1 MVRFRTLGCYPLTGA
16 VESSATTLPE
26 IIQEMLLTR
35 TSERQG
41 RVIDHDQAGSME
53 ETSGLFLRVRSMS
66 HQSDLISED
75 ILAYLGQHERKELLR
90 FLTCGNVDDGKS
102 TLIGRLLHDSKMIYE
117 DHLEAITRD
126 SKKVGTTGDD
136 VDLALLVDG
145 LQAEREQGITIDV
158 AYRYFSTAKRK
169 FIIADTPGHEQYTR
183 NMATGASTCDLA
195 IILIDARYGVQ
206 TQTRRHSFIASLLG
220 IRHIVVAINKMD
232 LKDFDQGVFEQIKAD
247 YLAFAEKIG
256 LKTSSLHFV
265 PMSALKGDNVVN
277 KSERSPWY
285 AGQSLMEILET
296 VEIAADR
303 NLDDM
308 RFPVQY
314 VNRPNL
320 NFRGFAGT
328 LASGVVRKGD
338 EVVALPSGKG
348 SKVKSIV
355 TFEGELEQA
364 GPGQA
369 VTLTLEDEIDVSRGD
384 MLVHADNRPLVT
396 DGFDAMLVWMAE
408 EPMLPGKKYDIKR
421 ATSYVPGSIPSIVH
435 KVDVN
440 TLERTPGSELKLN
453 EIARVKVSLDAP
465 IALDGYEQN
474 RTTGAFI
481 VIDRLTNGT
490 VGAGMIVSAPPAAH
504 GSSAH
509 HGSNAHV
516 TREERAGRFGQ
527 QPATVLFSGLSGA
540 GKSTLAYAVAQAVR
554 YGPRGLRAGRAEPA
568 PRPEQG
574 VAAGP
579 RRTHRELAA
588 YRPCRQAVQRGRV
601 DQPLRLRRAERGR
614 ARAGQGAD
622 RRRAP
627 DHRLCR
633 RRRRSAANAIPRG
646 CMRRARTISP
656 ASPSLRRAAGCRPGD
671 RYPVAE
677 RRGRR
682 EAGAR
687 PVARTPGDLIVS
699 QP

>member
-1 MVRFRTLGCYPLTGA
+1 
-16 VESSATTLPE
+16 
-26 IIQEMLLTR
+26 
-35 TSERQG
+35 
-41 RVIDHDQAGSME
+41 
-53 ETSGLFLRVRSMS
+53 MS
-66 HQSDLISED
+66 HQSDLISQD
-75 ILAYLGQHERKELLR
+75 ILAYLAQHERKELLR

-195 IILIDARYGVQ
+195 IILVDARYGVQ
-206 TQTRRHSFIASLLG
+206 TQTRRHSYIASLLG

-232 LKDFDQGVFEQIKAD
+232 LKDFDQDVFESIKAD
-247 YLAFAEKIG
+247 YLQFAERIG
-256 LKTSSLHFV
+256 LKPSSLHFV

-277 KSERSPWY
+277 RSERSPWY
-285 AGQSLMEILET
+285 TGQPLMEILES
-296 VEIAADR
+296 VEISGDR

-320 NFRGFAGT
+320 NFRGFSGT
-328 LASGVVRKGD
+328 LAGGVVHKGD

-348 SKVKSIV
+348 SRVKSIV

-369 VTLTLEDEIDVSRGD
+369 ITLTLEDEIDVSRGD
-384 MLVHADNRPLVT
+384 MLVHADNRPLVS
-396 DGFDAMLVWMAE
+396 DAFDAMLVWMSE

-421 ATSYVPGSIPSIVH
+421 ATSYVPGSIPSITH

-440 TLERTPGSELKLN
+440 TLEQAAASSLQLN

-490 VGAGMIVSAPPAAH
+490 VGAGMIIAEPQSGAGHRDPLGHVS
-504 GSSAH
+504 S
-509 HGSNAHV
+509 
-516 TREERAGRFGQ
+516 EERAARFGQ
-527 QPATVLFSGLSGA
+527 QPATVLFTGLSGA
-540 GKSTLAYAVAQAVR
+540 GKSTLAYAVERKLFDAGRAVYVLDGQNLR
-554 YGPRGLRAGRAEPA
+554 HDLNKGLPQDRAGRTE
-568 PRPEQG
+568 
-574 VAAGP
+574 
-579 RRTHRELAA
+579 
-588 YRPCRQAVQRGRV
+588 
-601 DQPLRLRRAERGR
+601 
-614 ARAGQGAD
+614 
-622 RRRAP
+622 
-627 DHRLCR
+627 
-633 RRRRSAANAIPRG
+633 NW
-646 CMRRARTISP
+646 
-656 ASPSLRRAAGCRPGD
+656 RRAAQ
-671 RYPVAE
+671 VA
-677 RRGRR
+677 RQFN
-682 EAGAR
+682 EAGLLTLAAFVAPDAEGREQAR
-687 PVARTPGDLIVS
+687 SLIGPERLITVYVQASPQACRERDPQGLYAAGQDNIPGESFPYDIPLNADLVVDTQSLSVEEGAKAVLDLLRSRGLI
-699 QP
+699 